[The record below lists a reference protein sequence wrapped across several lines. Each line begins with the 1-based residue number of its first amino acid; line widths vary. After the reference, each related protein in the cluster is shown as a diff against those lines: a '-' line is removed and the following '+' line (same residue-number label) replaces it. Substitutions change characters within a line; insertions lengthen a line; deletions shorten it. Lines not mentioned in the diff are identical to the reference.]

1 MPEGTTLERTSAVT
15 KEIAQYL
22 TTVPEVVNYQ
32 NYIGASAP
40 ITFNGLVRHY
50 DMRGGSNMADIQV
63 NLLNKKDRKMQS
75 HDIAKKVRP
84 HIQEIAKKYG
94 ANVKIVE
101 VPPGPP
107 VLSTIV
113 AEIYGPDH
121 KEQIKVAYQV
131 KEILENT
138 DDVVSLY
145 HSMQLEGVVNW
156 RAFKQAVTGYNR
168 IKNRKRDVLTLID
181 FSKPSTEKRLY
192 VFDMKHR
199 RMLYSS
205 VVSHGKNSGGN
216 YATSFSNEY
225 GSYKSSLGFYLTAS
239 TYQGRNGYSLILDG
253 LEKGINDRA
262 RERAIVVHGA
272 SYADPSVASRGGRLG
287 RSFGCPA
294 LPTSVSRPII
304 DAIKG
309 GSVMYIYA
317 ETPSYLAQSS
327 ILDTSDDVI
336 VNQ

>member
-1 MPEGTTLERTSAVT
+1 M
-15 KEIAQYL
+15 
-22 TTVPEVVNYQ
+22 
-32 NYIGASAP
+32 
-40 ITFNGLVRHY
+40 
-50 DMRGGSNMADIQV
+50 
-63 NLLNKKDRKMQS
+63 
-75 HDIAKKVRP
+75 
-84 HIQEIAKKYG
+84 
-94 ANVKIVE
+94 
-101 VPPGPP
+101 
-107 VLSTIV
+107 
-113 AEIYGPDH
+113 
-121 KEQIKVAYQV
+121 
-131 KEILENT
+131 
-138 DDVVSLY
+138 
-145 HSMQLEGVVNW
+145 
-156 RAFKQAVTGYNR
+156 TGYNR

-272 SYADPSVASRGGRLG
+272 AYADPSVASRGGRLG

>member
-1 MPEGTTLERTSAVT
+1 MQNHIIKFFLSAMFLSFPCAYFT
-15 KEIAQYL
+15 AGGES
-22 TTVPEVVNYQ
+22 VPTESPAAAVK
-32 NYIGASAP
+32 A
-40 ITFNGLVRHY
+40 
-50 DMRGGSNMADIQV
+50 AD
-63 NLLNKKDRKMQS
+63 
-75 HDIAKKVRP
+75 
-84 HIQEIAKKYG
+84 E
-94 ANVKIVE
+94 
-101 VPPGPP
+101 
-107 VLSTIV
+107 
-113 AEIYGPDH
+113 
-121 KEQIKVAYQV
+121 
-131 KEILENT
+131 
-138 DDVVSLY
+138 VVSLY

-272 SYADPSVASRGGRLG
+272 TYADPSVASRGGRLG

-336 VNQ
+336 LNQ